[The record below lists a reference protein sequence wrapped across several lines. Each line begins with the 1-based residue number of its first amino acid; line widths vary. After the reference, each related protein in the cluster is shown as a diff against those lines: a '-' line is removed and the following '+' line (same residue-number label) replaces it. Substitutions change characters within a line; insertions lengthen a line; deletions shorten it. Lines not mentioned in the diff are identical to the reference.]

1 MPLTTCKERPAGA
14 GEPGSG
20 QGAKEQP
27 LVKTPVKKKLLLLVI
42 EALLWDRQAID
53 QAIQS
58 SYVLQQRQRDAAD
71 PQRHSRLQVS
81 WKGWADL
88 KARWKHAFETS
99 RDKWVVKWKVKLDK

>member
-1 MPLTTCKERPAGA
+1 M
-14 GEPGSG
+14 
-20 QGAKEQP
+20 
-27 LVKTPVKKKLLLLVI
+27 I